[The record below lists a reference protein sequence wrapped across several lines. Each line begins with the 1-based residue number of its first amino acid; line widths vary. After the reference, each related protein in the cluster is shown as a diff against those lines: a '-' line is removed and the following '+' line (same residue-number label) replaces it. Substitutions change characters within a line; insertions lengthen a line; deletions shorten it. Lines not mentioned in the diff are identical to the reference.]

1 MTMQRPT
8 ALDGVAVD
16 PRFDAAWNQHR
27 RHLLDVA
34 YRLLGSV
41 SEAEDMVQE
50 GYAQLLREN
59 LDGIDDVRGW
69 LTTVVS
75 RRCLDQLRSA
85 RVRHEAYIGPR
96 FPEPVVEPADALL
109 DPAERVTI
117 DESVRMALLIVLE
130 RLSPAERVAFV
141 LHDVFQF
148 SFDEVARIVERTPA
162 ACRQLASR
170 ARRQVQGE
178 TGPAR
183 FEIEPAEQMKVA
195 ERFVAAISGGELKP
209 LLKMLDPE
217 VAGWADTGGLAA
229 AFVEPLVGREEVGS
243 RLLRFLSGSTAFA
256 MSVNGDAGVVVV
268 RDGQVRVVIVLT
280 IRDGRIKRMDAIA
293 DPNKLVHV
301 NAILQGR
308 LRGVTRGE
316 KLN

>member
-1 MTMQRPT
+1 MTMQRPG
-8 ALDGVAVD
+8 APDGAKLD
-16 PRFDAAWNQHR
+16 PRFDAAWSDHR

-50 GYAQLLREN
+50 GFAQLLQAD
-59 LDGIDDVRGW
+59 LDGIDDTRGW

-85 RVRHEAYIGPR
+85 RVRHEAYVGPR
-96 FPEPVVEPADALL
+96 FPEPVIEPSDALM
-109 DPAERVTI
+109 DPAERITI

-141 LHDVFQF
+141 LHDIFQF
-148 SFDEVARIVERTPA
+148 SFEEVGRIVERTPA

-183 FEIEPAEQMKVA
+183 FEIEPAEQMRVA

-209 LLKMLDPE
+209 LLKMLDPN

-229 AFVEPLVGREEVGS
+229 AFVEPLVGRDEVGE
-243 RLLRFLSGSTAFA
+243 RLLRFMHGSTVFA
-256 MSVNGDAGVVVV
+256 MSVNGEAGVVAV
-268 RDGQVRVVIVLT
+268 RDGQVRVVVVLT
-280 IRDGRIKRMDAIA
+280 IRDGLILRMDAIA
-293 DPNKLVHV
+293 DPSKLVHV
-301 NAILQGR
+301 NAILKRR
-308 LRGVTRGE
+308 LH
-316 KLN
+316 

>member
-1 MTMQRPT
+1 M
-8 ALDGVAVD
+8 
-16 PRFDAAWNQHR
+16 
-27 RHLLDVA
+27 DVA
-34 YRLLGSV
+34 YRLLGSI

-50 GYAQLLREN
+50 GYAQLLRE
-59 LDGIDDVRGW
+59 DIDSIDDIRGW

-85 RVRHEAYIGPR
+85 RVRHEAYVGPR
-96 FPEPVVEPADALL
+96 FPEPVVEAGGADM

-148 SFDEVARIVERTPA
+148 SFEEVARIVDRTPA

-183 FEIEPAEQMKVA
+183 FEIEPAEQMRVA

-209 LLKMLDPE
+209 LLKLLDPD
-217 VAGWADTGGLAA
+217 VAGWADTGGLAL
-229 AFVEPLVGREEVGS
+229 AFVEPLVGRDEVAQ
-243 RLLRFLSGSTAFA
+243 RLLRFLAGSTVFA
-256 MSVNGDAGVVVV
+256 MSVNGEAGVLAV

-280 IRDGRIKRMDAIA
+280 ISDGRIKRMDAIA
-293 DPNKLVHV
+293 DPNKLIHV
-301 NAILQGR
+301 NAILESR
-308 LRGVTRGE
+308 LRGSGRE